1 MAGGKI
7 VGITLSIEGQTS
19 GLTKSLKEA
28 NSSVSKTTSAIKDL
42 DKALKL
48 DPSSVELLTQKQDLL
63 TDAIAGTEKELDI
76 LTQVAEDAAKGLEDG
91 TVSKEQYAQLTAEIV
106 KTEHSLNELKNEA
119 DQTAQALDGTASPE
133 TTEQIDELGDQTEE
147 TGNQMKDST
156 VKIDLFGS
164 ALETLSNP
172 AAVAAAAIGL
182 AVEAAKTAISVF
194 ESVASAVLE
203 TAEAIGTTLYNA
215 AKDGAE
221 AILEL
226 EKTLAGYTKEGGRY
240 ADTVNTLAKK
250 TGLTTEEVQQLQY
263 AAELVDVSFD
273 TISGSMTKNLKS
285 MSTAVKATEDKTNDA
300 ADAYAKLGVEIRDAD
315 GNLRTSKEV
324 FWEVIDALGAMDDE
338 ADRDL
343 TAMTLLGKSAKELNP
358 LIKAGSAEI
367 EKWNKMAKESGY
379 ILEQD
384 VLDSYQQ
391 LDDQLRLLDN
401 SFVSAKNGLGLIFL
415 PLLTDLATDGVS
427 LLNQFSKGVAEANGD
442 VEKIGALITRLVPEA
457 INSIMKNLPKWVSIT
472 NSLISTLLQTIIDN
486 LPELLDA
493 LFSIINTIAD
503 TLFSPENIEKIISSI
518 STIIEQIT
526 QFFIDHGEEL
536 IDIGV
541 QIIVS
546 IINGLSQAIPQ
557 LAPKMAEAIKTIVEA
572 LTKPETLTALINS
585 AVVLILALAQGLSD
599 AMPQLLEAIPPLVE
613 ALCTA
618 ISVLAPLITE
628 VGLQLFEALMDS
640 GTITDTI
647 DTLAPLILDLIVQIG
662 GKLVEF
668 GSRLP
673 GYLAQAF
680 MSLGDEAFSW
690 GVDLIAQMIAG
701 IKSMF
706 DSLWDTC
713 KSAAA
718 GIADFLGFSVPE
730 KGPLHEWAYN
740 NPGADMVDLFAEG
753 IDKELPTLQASV
765 DLMANTLAQSSGP
778 DYSAQLSEMNQGI
791 SAISNQD
798 IQIVAPVYIGDE
810 RIETTVVNA
819 TRNANY
825 LSGGR

>member
-48 DPSSVELLTQKQDLL
+48 DPSNVELLTQKQSLL
-63 TDAIAGTEKELDI
+63 TDAISGTEKELEI
-76 LTQVAEDAAKGLEDG
+76 LSQVAEDAAKGLEDG

-106 KTEHSLNELKNEA
+106 KTEASLNDLKSEA

-133 TTEQIDELGDQTEE
+133 TTEQIDELGNQTEE
-147 TGNQMKDST
+147 TGNQMKDSS

-172 AAVAAAAIGL
+172 AAVATAAIGL

-194 ESVASAVLE
+194 ESVASAVIE

-221 AILEL
+221 ALLEL

-273 TISGSMTKNLKS
+273 TISGSMTKNFKS

-300 ADAYAKLGVEIRDAD
+300 ADAYTKLGVQIKDAD
-315 GNLRTSKEV
+315 GNMRSSKEV

-338 ADRDL
+338 TERDL

-358 LIKAGSAEI
+358 LIKAGSSEI
-367 EKWNKMAKESGY
+367 DKWNKMAKESGY

-427 LLNQFSKGVAEANGD
+427 LLNQFSKGVVEANGD

-585 AVVLILALAQGLSD
+585 AVVLILALAQGLAD

-613 ALCTA
+613 AICTA

-628 VGLQLFEALMDS
+628 VGLQLFEALLNS
-640 GTITDTI
+640 GTIQDTMT
-647 DTLAPLILDLIVQIG
+647 TLAPLILDLIMDIG
-662 GKLVEF
+662 GALVDF
-668 GSRLP
+668 GSQLP
-673 GYLAQAF
+673 GMMAQVFLDLGADAF
-680 MSLGDEAFSW
+680 DW
-690 GVDLIAQMIAG
+690 GVDLIAQLIDG

-706 DSLWDTC
+706 SSLWDVC
-713 KSAAA
+713 KDAAS

-740 NPGADMVDLFAEG
+740 NPGSDMVDLFAEG

-791 SAISNQD
+791 NAIGNQD